1 MWGEIETVPCSP
13 GYLSNGYVAEDALE
27 FLVLLFL
34 PPECWH
40 HRRASPYPALI
51 EDVTQ
56 AITGAEERMLERPG
70 TGKDAGA
77 SSDFD
82 EQTPPHSLL
91 FLVAVLFLSLAHFFT
106 MLKIYFLFLCMHMSM

>member
-34 PPECWH
+34 PPECRH
-40 HRRASPYPALI
+40 HRHASPYPALI

-70 TGKDAGA
+70 TTSMSRLA
-77 SSDFD
+77 
-82 EQTPPHSLL
+82 PYSLL
-91 FLVAVLFLSLAHFFT
+91 FLVAVLFPSLAHFFT
-106 MLKIYFLFLCMHMSM
+106 FLKIYFLFLCMHMSM